1 MAIAVR
7 PSPEHRYV
15 GPLTYDDV
23 RQFPD
28 DGYRYELVDGELL
41 VTPAPNTAHQR
52 AITQLIIL
60 LAQAVPDQLEILV
73 GPVDWYVRP
82 TTYFEPDL
90 VVVRRDG
97 RADEQKLLE
106 PPVLAVEVL
115 SPSTRYRDVGLKRR
129 AYEDAGLG
137 WYWVV
142 DPVEPHLTVHRLV
155 DGRFAEQASVAGDAA
170 YAAGQPFPFA
180 VTVRPAD
187 LVR

>member
-7 PSPEHRYV
+7 PPHEHSHIR
-15 GPLTYDDV
+15 PLTYDEV

-52 AITQLIIL
+52 AISRLMVL
-60 LAQAVPDQLEILV
+60 LAAAVPEGTEALV

-90 VVVRRDG
+90 VVVRRDALG
-97 RADEQKLLE
+97 DGQRLLE

-115 SPSTRYRDVGLKRR
+115 SPSTRHRDVGLKLR
-129 AYEDAGLG
+129 AYEDAGLA

-142 DPVEPHLTVHRLV
+142 DPVEPRLIVHRLV
-155 DGRFAEQASVAGDAA
+155 DGRFARQASVVGDERFVSDE
-170 YAAGQPFPFA
+170 PFPVD
-180 VTVRPAD
+180 VTPAQ
-187 LVR
+187 LVG

>member
-7 PSPEHRYV
+7 PPHEHSHIR
-15 GPLTYDDV
+15 PLTYDEV

-41 VTPAPNTAHQR
+41 VTPAPDTAHQR
-52 AITQLIIL
+52 AVTRLIVL
-60 LAQAVPDQLEILV
+60 LAAAVPDEMETLV

-82 TTYFEPDL
+82 TTYFAPDL
-90 VVVRRDG
+90 VVVRRDA
-97 RADEQKLLE
+97 RADAQRLLE

-115 SPSTRYRDVGLKRR
+115 SPSTRHRDVGLKLR
-129 AYEDAGLG
+129 AYEDAGLP

-142 DPVEPHLTVHRLV
+142 DPVAPLLTVHRLV
-155 DGRFAEQASVAGDAA
+155 DGRFVRQASVTGDERFVSDE
-170 YAAGQPFPFA
+170 PFVLA
-180 VTVRPAD
+180 VTPVD